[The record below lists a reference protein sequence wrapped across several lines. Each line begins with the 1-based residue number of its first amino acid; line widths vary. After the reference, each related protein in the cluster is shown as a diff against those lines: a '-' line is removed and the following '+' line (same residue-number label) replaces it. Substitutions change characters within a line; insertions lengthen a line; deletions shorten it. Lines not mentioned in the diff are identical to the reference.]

1 MKKALANHLQARP
14 RMYIAFAVGVAAA
27 FVVPDVPGAVTRA
40 LIGWNVGVWLYLVLI
55 AQTMLNADHH
65 RLRRNALAH
74 AEGAATVMTVV
85 LAAAIASLV
94 AIVVELA
101 SVKAAGTPPAWP
113 QIALTLATVSG
124 SWLLVP
130 TLFTLDY
137 AREYYVNADGSGFV
151 FPGADADFH
160 PDYTDFAYFA
170 FTIAV
175 ASQTADVAITTRPL
189 RRLVLVQSVL
199 SFVFNATILAFTIN
213 IAASLF

>member
-1 MKKALANHLQARP
+1 MFIALT
-14 RMYIAFAVGVAAA
+14 VGVAGG
-27 FVVPDVPGAVTRA
+27 VMVPGVPAVVTRM
-40 LIGWNVGVWLYLVLI
+40 LIGWNIGVWLYLVLV
-55 AQTMLNADHH
+55 AQAMLSADQH
-65 RLRRNALAH
+65 RLRRTALAH
-74 AEGAATVMTVV
+74 AEGAATVLTTV
-85 LAAAIASLV
+85 LAAAMASLV

-101 SVKAAGTPPAWP
+101 SGKAAGTPHAWP

-137 AREYYVNADGSGFV
+137 AREYYANADGSGLV
-151 FPGADADFH
+151 FPGADADFR
-160 PDYTDFAYFA
+160 PDYGDFAYFA

-175 ASQTADVAITTRPL
+175 ASQTADVAITTRAL
-189 RRLVLVQSVL
+189 RRLVLAQSVL

>member
-1 MKKALANHLQARP
+1 MFIALA
-14 RMYIAFAVGVAAA
+14 VGAAAA
-27 FVVPDVPGAVTRA
+27 FVAPGVPGAVTRA

-55 AQTMLNADHH
+55 AQAMLSADHH
-65 RLRRNALAH
+65 RLRRTALAH
-74 AEGAATVMTVV
+74 AEGAATVLTVV
-85 LAAAIASLV
+85 VAAAIASLV

-101 SVKAAGTPPAWP
+101 SGKAAGAPHAWP
-113 QIALTLATVSG
+113 QIALTLVTVSG

-130 TLFTLDY
+130 TLFALDY
-137 AREYYVNADGSGFV
+137 AREYYATADGGGLV
-151 FPGADADFH
+151 FPGAATGFR

-175 ASQTADVAITTRPL
+175 ASQTADVAITTRPM